1 MQTIAFY
8 TLFTLFFGTTKTFT
22 HSVLLHRSSNGLKCQ
37 YTNTSFF
44 SLVTVLNALNL
55 QTFENVDSHPKCHGL
70 NNYSKSKLNIEDE
83 EEKRLNEN
91 KISTKMGNYVNIY
104 QPAANFKW
112 LFAFHRSITTMYN
125 ELYCVVKTRD
135 FLCVLFLNVLFI
147 HDLLL
152 FEKQINAIIF
162 MSVLFKISPFQR
174 NILKRL
180 RIQSRILYMEICRAF
195 YSTGFVLNLKWFST
209 WNHLQSDHSRW
220 CISSWIWKMVEP
232 IFVTSLVLT
241 KAVLLSSLLLGTC
254 LGVIMI
260 QIFVIKMQ
268 DEK

>member
-83 EEKRLNEN
+83 EEKKLNEN

-135 FLCVLFLNVLFI
+135 FLCFVSECFIHSRFAIVWKANKCYYFYVSSIQNFTISTKHIKTASYTITYFIHGNLQGVLFNWIRTEL
-147 HDLLL
+147 
-152 FEKQINAIIF
+152 E
-162 MSVLFKISPFQR
+162 M
-174 NILKRL
+174 
-180 RIQSRILYMEICRAF
+180 
-195 YSTGFVLNLKWFST
+195 VLNL
-209 WNHLQSDHSRW
+209 
-220 CISSWIWKMVEP
+220 EP
-232 IFVTSLVLT
+232 F
-241 KAVLLSSLLLGTC
+241 AVRL
-254 LGVIMI
+254 
-260 QIFVIKMQ
+260 
-268 DEK
+268 